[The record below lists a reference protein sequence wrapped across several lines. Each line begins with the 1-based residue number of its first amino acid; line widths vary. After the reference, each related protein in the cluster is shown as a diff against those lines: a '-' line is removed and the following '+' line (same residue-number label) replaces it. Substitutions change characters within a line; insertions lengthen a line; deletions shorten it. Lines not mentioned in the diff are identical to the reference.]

1 MQPFLRNVRG
11 ASIASD
17 KLRESRFDLCS
28 QCEKI
33 LKRFKDFEFQPVK
46 ARKADLTDAG
56 PGVAVSNTDIKFRD
70 AELAI
75 IQNSDYRIRCH
86 RER

>member
-1 MQPFLRNVRG
+1 MRD

-17 KLRESRFDLCS
+17 ELRESCFDISS

-46 ARKADLTDAG
+46 ARKADFTDAG
-56 PGVAVSNTDIKFRD
+56 PGVAIAVSNTDVKCRN

-86 RER
+86 RKR

>member
-1 MQPFLRNVRG
+1 MRDV
-11 ASIASD
+11 SIASD
-17 KLRESRFDLCS
+17 ELREYCFDLCS

-33 LKRFKDFEFQPVK
+33 LKRFNDFEFQPVK

-56 PGVAVSNTDIKFRD
+56 PGVAIAVSNTEVKCRD

-75 IQNSDYRIRCH
+75 IQNSDYLIRCN